1 MILVS
6 GASGLI
12 GTALV
17 DALRSQNYA
26 VKRLVRRRAS
36 HPDEVAWYPDRA
48 DIDPHAMDGV
58 EAVVNLAGENLSQR
72 WTTSARDDSAGP
84 HDRDG

>member
-17 DALRSQNYA
+17 HALRSENFE
-26 VKRLVRRRAS
+26 VKRLVRRQAS
-36 HPDEVAWYPDRA
+36 GADEVAWYPDRA
-48 DIDPHAMDGV
+48 DIDPRAMDGV
-58 EAVVNLAGENLSQR
+58 TAVVNLAGVNP
-72 WTTSARDDSAGP
+72 SADS
-84 HDRDG
+84 